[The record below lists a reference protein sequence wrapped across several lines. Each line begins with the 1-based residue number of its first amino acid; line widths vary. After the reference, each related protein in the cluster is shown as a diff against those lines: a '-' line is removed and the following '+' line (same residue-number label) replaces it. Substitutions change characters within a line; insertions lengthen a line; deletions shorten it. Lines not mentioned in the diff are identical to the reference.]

1 MDIST
6 LRVIGSALSYHTSYL
21 TFGILCV
28 GIGILVTGK
37 ISTCNK
43 VSISIVI
50 HYATASEYYVS
61 INTLRVDGVPLTPYP
76 YASY

>member
-6 LRVIGSALSYHTSYL
+6 LRVIGSPILSYLLPHIWYL
-21 TFGILCV
+21 SI
-28 GIGILVTGK
+28 GIGILVTGT

-43 VSISIVI
+43 VSISITL

-61 INTLRVDGVPLTPYP
+61 ISTRRVDGVPLTPYP